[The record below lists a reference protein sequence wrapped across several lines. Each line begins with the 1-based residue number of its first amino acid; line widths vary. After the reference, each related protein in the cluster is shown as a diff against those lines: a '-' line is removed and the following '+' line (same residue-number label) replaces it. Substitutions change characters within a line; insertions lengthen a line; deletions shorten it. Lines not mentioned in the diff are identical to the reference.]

1 MEEKEVEMHTQNI
14 KDKDK
19 FIKAK
24 EEKMQTE
31 CSSVRREMA
40 CCAALRLLGIDTHPL
55 GIDTHP
61 LVQLQQTEQVIL
73 GPIAWNRH
81 STK

>member
-24 EEKMQTE
+24 EEKMQME

-40 CCAALRLLGIDTHPL
+40 C
-55 GIDTHP
+55 
-61 LVQLQQTEQVIL
+61 
-73 GPIAWNRH
+73 
-81 STK
+81 

>member
-24 EEKMQTE
+24 EEKMQME

-40 CCAALRLLGIDTHPL
+40 CCAALRLLG
-55 GIDTHP
+55 
-61 LVQLQQTEQVIL
+61 TEVPAADIL
-73 GPIAWNRH
+73 DRYLHKI
-81 STK
+81 